1 MYSEIPVEIKVNP
14 MTKVFMFQHEKEI
27 SQTLERLRG
36 VDIHENLTKNVKN
49 LGDNLEDLNTMIL
62 TLHDTNKKQQ
72 LEKTTINATLVDF
85 MGTILKGLNHSKRIK
100 DNTQFNLTNIKLAE
114 HFNKNSNAAHKN

>member
-85 MGTILKGLNHSKRIK
+85 MGTILKGLNHSKRVY
-100 DNTQFNLTNIKLAE
+100 LY
-114 HFNKNSNAAHKN
+114 S